1 MIQNF
6 VKDKDF
12 GEKYERIFLSE
23 LLKLDLKPVIVNAK
37 GHDLVDVN
45 GLKYEVKSDTYTSHN
60 GNAAFEL
67 ISNKFVNSD
76 GWLIYSNA
84 DVLIYF
90 ISEKEYYVSNL
101 RKLRAWLFSVED
113 FFEKKP
119 TSNSGAINLIV
130 PVDKIPK
137 KLFVKRVIKNEV

>member
-60 GNAAFEL
+60 GNAAF
-67 ISNKFVNSD
+67 
-76 GWLIYSNA
+76 
-84 DVLIYF
+84 
-90 ISEKEYYVSNL
+90 
-101 RKLRAWLFSVED
+101 
-113 FFEKKP
+113 
-119 TSNSGAINLIV
+119 
-130 PVDKIPK
+130 
-137 KLFVKRVIKNEV
+137 